1 MKGLTTMITGLLL
14 VLGGGLLALVVF
26 FLWASS
32 GRLAASE
39 YAQIQTN
46 EAYALKTEADEL
58 TVVSYNIGYLSGLTN
73 NQAVRPAASLYEANM
88 ATAIAALS
96 PVQADILALQ
106 EVDLDSRRSYQVDQ
120 VAALGDALAFPQR
133 AIAINWDK
141 RYVPFPFWP
150 PTVHFGQM
158 LSGQAILS
166 RWPITEHERLV
177 LDKVAGNPFFYN
189 ALYLDRLAQVAQ
201 VEVNGQTMV
210 VINLHL
216 EAFDRPTRQTQTEFV
231 LALAETYAEQSPVL
245 LLGDFNSALNR
256 EAEGEPRSIQTVLD
270 SAVFKPVVPVEQFGT
285 ATQFTYP
292 SDTPE
297 FKLDYIFYNPDRIE
311 LLDAQVLPAAGPAS
325 DHLPLLMRFRLR

>member
-1 MKGLTTMITGLLL
+1 MKGLTTMITGFLL
-14 VLGGGLLALVVF
+14 VLGGGLIALVGF
-26 FLWASS
+26 YWWASS

-39 YAQIQTN
+39 YAQIKTYD
-46 EAYALKTEADEL
+46 AYALKTEADEF

-73 NQAVRPAASLYEANM
+73 NQAVRPEASLYEANL
-88 ATAIAALS
+88 ATAIAALN
-96 PVQADILALQ
+96 PVQPDILALQ
-106 EVDLDSRRSYQVDQ
+106 EIDLDSRRSYQVDQ
-120 VAALGDALAFPQR
+120 VAALGDALELPQR

-150 PTVHFGQM
+150 PTVHFGQI

-166 RWPITEHERLV
+166 RWPIIEHERLV

-201 VEVNGQTMV
+201 VGLNGQTVV

-231 LALAETYAEQSPVL
+231 LALAETYAEQYPVL

-256 EAEGEPRSIQTVLD
+256 EAEGAPRSIQTVLD
-270 SAVFKPVVPVEQFGT
+270 AAVFKPVVPVEQFG
-285 ATQFTYP
+285 AAAQFTYP

-297 FKLDYIFYNPDRIE
+297 FKLDYIFYTPDRIE
-311 LLDAQVLPAAGPAS
+311 LLDAQVLAAAGPAS